1 MDLTRLS
8 APQKLSAAA
17 ILTVTVSA
25 FLPWISIFGGSVL
38 GIQGD
43 GVITLTLAIA
53 GLVVLALGSVIGTP
67 RFTGKKA
74 DITLVVLAV
83 ITALIGL
90 LDMNGFAAIGLYL
103 TLLGGLAWVGGA
115 IWQLASATSTATSA

>member
-1 MDLTRLS
+1 
-8 APQKLSAAA
+8 
-17 ILTVTVSA
+17 
-25 FLPWISIFGGSVL
+25 
-38 GIQGD
+38 
-43 GVITLTLAIA
+43 
-53 GLVVLALGSVIGTP
+53 
-67 RFTGKKA
+67 
-74 DITLVVLAV
+74 V